1 MAIDL
6 HGKPIVITGASSGIG
21 RELAIQC
28 ARAGMPVAVGA
39 RRLDRIQAL
48 VREIISLGGRAIAVA
63 CDVDKPAD
71 SVTLI
76 DRCVEEFGSVYAVV
90 ANAGFGLEGGVLDV
104 TDEQYH
110 SIFRTNFFGTLA
122 LIRPG
127 VASMQKHGAGVG
139 HVIINSSCV
148 SKMGIPNHSA
158 YSASKAMQ
166 DHIGRAL
173 RVELDGTGIR
183 VSTVHPI
190 GVATEFSET
199 TERHSGGVR
208 KAVRTPESM
217 KQTPEMVARLIV
229 GCLRKPRGEV
239 WTHTPTRLGMALL
252 TAFPGLCDWYLARRQ
267 RKQGRTAHD
276 RSARPLT

>member
-1 MAIDL
+1 MPINLA
-6 HGKPIVITGASSGIG
+6 GKPIVITGASSGIG
-21 RELAIQC
+21 RELAILC
-28 ARAGMPVAVGA
+28 ANVGMPVVVGA
-39 RRLDRIQAL
+39 RRVDRLDAL
-48 VREIISLGGRAIAVA
+48 VAQIRASGGNAHAMA
-63 CDVDKPAD
+63 CNVDLPED
-71 SVTLI
+71 SAALI
-76 DRCVEEFGSVYAVV
+76 ECCQREFGSVYAVV

-104 TDEQYH
+104 TDEQYDA
-110 SIFRTNFFGTLA
+110 IFRTNFFGTLA

-127 VASMQKHGAGVG
+127 VAAMRAGPGGTG

-173 RVELDGTGIR
+173 RVELDGSGIH

-190 GVATEFSET
+190 GVATEFSAT
-199 TERHSGGVR
+199 VERHSGGIR

-217 KQTPEMVARLIV
+217 KQSPQMVAGLIIR
-229 GCLRKPRGEV
+229 CLRKPRGEV

-252 TAFPGLCDWYLARRQ
+252 TAFPGLCDWYLTRRQ
-267 RKQGRTAHD
+267 RKQNR
-276 RSARPLT
+276 

>member
-6 HGKPIVITGASSGIG
+6 AAKPIVITGASSGIG
-21 RELAIQC
+21 RELAILC
-28 ARAGMPVAVGA
+28 ARAGMPVVVGA
-39 RRLDRIQAL
+39 RRLDRLEAVVGQIRSEGGKAL
-48 VREIISLGGRAIAVA
+48 AVE
-63 CDVDKPAD
+63 CDVDKPEESAA
-71 SVTLI
+71 LI
-76 DRCVEEFGSVYAVV
+76 DRCQKEFGSVYAIV

-104 TDEQYH
+104 TDEQYNA
-110 SIFRTNFFGTLA
+110 IFRTNFFGTLA

-127 VASMQKHGAGVG
+127 VAAMRTGPDGTG

-173 RVELDGTGIR
+173 RIELDGTGIH

-190 GVATEFSET
+190 GVATEFSAT
-199 TERHSGGVR
+199 VERHSGGGR

-217 KQTPEMVARLIV
+217 KQSPEMVAGLIV
-229 GCLRKPRGEV
+229 RCLRKPRGEV

-267 RKQGRTAHD
+267 RKQLR
-276 RSARPLT
+276 